1 MSPVLLGL
9 MIAIAVVFVLLVLA
23 IIAYIKGGKN
33 SEVGLAA
40 EDGMDDEDDN
50 DLIIIKYDEEMTY
63 DSNQLPNN
71 VLQSIVRFHSDAQDV
86 ICSLIT
92 EFAIANDF
100 RLADVAILDVMI
112 PDDESVGEIS
122 LVCGKTEMVIR
133 VAVGRGMRAGY
144 MYYEYV
150 EDEEDEDEV

>member
-9 MIAIAVVFVLLVLA
+9 MIAIAIVFVLLVFA
-23 IIAYIKGGKN
+23 IIAYVSGAKN
-33 SEVGLAA
+33 SEVDLDTEDEA
-40 EDGMDDEDDN
+40 EDVDN
-50 DLIIIKYDEEMTY
+50 DLIIIKYDEDMTY
-63 DSNQLPNN
+63 DASQLPNN
-71 VLQSIVRFHSDAQDV
+71 ILQSIVRFHSDAQDV

-112 PDDESVGEIS
+112 PEDESVGEVS
-122 LVCGKTEMVIR
+122 LICGKTEMVIR

-150 EDEEDEDEV
+150 DEEEDEDEV